1 MDTVY
6 ERENGA
12 EHSESSCSL
21 DLSRSSIIEYCT
33 VLLSIVSASN
43 KCLMQ
48 SSVQVLKHMFC
59 WVFFLPKTSLVNS
72 LIVAQGLW

>member
-1 MDTVY
+1 MGTILKGTMRMDRERRISLMDTMY

-33 VLLSIVSASN
+33 VLPSIV
-43 KCLMQ
+43 
-48 SSVQVLKHMFC
+48 FC
-59 WVFFLPKTSLVNS
+59 
-72 LIVAQGLW
+72 

>member
-1 MDTVY
+1 MGTILKGTMRMDRERRVSLMDTVY

-33 VLLSIVSASN
+33 VLLSIV
-43 KCLMQ
+43 
-48 SSVQVLKHMFC
+48 FC
-59 WVFFLPKTSLVNS
+59 
-72 LIVAQGLW
+72 

>member
-1 MDTVY
+1 MGTILKGTMRMDREWRVSLMDTVY

-33 VLLSIVSASN
+33 VLLSIV
-43 KCLMQ
+43 
-48 SSVQVLKHMFC
+48 FC
-59 WVFFLPKTSLVNS
+59 
-72 LIVAQGLW
+72 